1 MWRARLVRSG
11 LRLGLMMM
19 MMWRNMLGYQVLPTR
34 LPSPL
39 HHHNSNKR
47 VHHHSNSRHNH
58 LQNKHSFKSE
68 KLTTTTTPLT
78 IMETTRHPLPIHPA
92 HNERHS
98 HQNSSLGQ
106 VLITRTIP
114 SIRRRKE
121 NDLIPR
127 LRSMPAWP
135 PPTIIP
141 PPLPIP
147 KSTTTT
153 IHHPTCPQPHL
164 PKEDT
169 TCTRK
174 SISKQNQK
182 RNPTLHLP
190 QQYQEIDPHSAP
202 IPILVST

>member
-1 MWRARLVRSG
+1 MSRARLVRSG
-11 LRLGLMMM
+11 LRLELMM

-34 LPSPL
+34 LSSPL

-47 VHHHSNSRHNH
+47 VHHSNSHHNR

-68 KLTTTTTPLT
+68 KLTTATTPLT

-92 HNERHS
+92 HNERLS

-114 SIRRRKE
+114 SIRKREE
-121 NDLIPR
+121 NHLTPR

-141 PPLPIP
+141 PPPIPIP

-153 IHHPTCPQPHL
+153 IHHPTFPQLPL

-182 RNPTLHLP
+182 RNPTLLLP